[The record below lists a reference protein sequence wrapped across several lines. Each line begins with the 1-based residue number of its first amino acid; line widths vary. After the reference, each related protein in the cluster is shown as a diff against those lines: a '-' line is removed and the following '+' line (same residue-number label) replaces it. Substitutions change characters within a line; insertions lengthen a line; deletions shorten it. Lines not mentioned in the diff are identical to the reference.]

1 MPIFREVLAITAD
14 PMAKPKIGAIDLPN
28 TLIPPIK
35 LGQLFTKPKERMV
48 WLDLS
53 TDPRAIT
60 ARQ

>member
-1 MPIFREVLAITAD
+1 
-14 PMAKPKIGAIDLPN
+14 MAKPKIGAIDLPN